1 MSVHGIQK
9 EANKL
14 REVVSVVKSL
24 DVRDGV
30 VAATD
35 RLVELLESEAVDASE
50 VNGDTAEELVDV
62 LVCVA

>member
-9 EANKL
+9 VANEL
-14 REVVSVVKSL
+14 CEIVSVVKSL

-62 LVCVA
+62 FVCVA